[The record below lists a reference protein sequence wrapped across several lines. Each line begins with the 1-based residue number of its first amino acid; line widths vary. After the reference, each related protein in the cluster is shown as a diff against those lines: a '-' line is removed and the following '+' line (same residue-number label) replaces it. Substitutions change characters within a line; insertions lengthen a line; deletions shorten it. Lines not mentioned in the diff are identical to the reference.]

1 MFNKPIGPVEIW
13 AGDTTAAA
21 AKLFDVKESVNLKYE
36 EEYAKSTMAKTG
48 TSGRSKVVVG
58 ESCLVTG
65 AAGEATI
72 AQIAAIAGQAADSGN
87 TRLALLSRVGKD
99 LRDSAKVFILKP
111 IIGGVVTTDAAKWY
125 VIPAGTI
132 APKFDLERS
141 PAGQEQYGFEIEGH
155 PLTAEEVA
163 SGGRLAGEGFVERTV
178 LVLGD

>member
-1 MFNKPIGPVEIW
+1 MFDKPIGPVEIW
-13 AGDTTAAA
+13 AGNTKATATKIFDT
-21 AKLFDVKESVNLKYE
+21 KEAVNLKYE

-48 TSGRSKVVVG
+48 NSARSKVVVG
-58 ESCLVTG
+58 ETCLVTG

-87 TRLALLSRVGKD
+87 TRLALKSRVGTD

-111 IIGGVVTTDAAKWY
+111 IIGGVVTTDPANWY

-132 APKFDLERS
+132 APKFDIEHS
-141 PAGQEQYGFEIEGH
+141 PTGQKQNGFEIEGH

-163 SGGRLAGEGFVERTV
+163 SGGRLAGEGFVERTI